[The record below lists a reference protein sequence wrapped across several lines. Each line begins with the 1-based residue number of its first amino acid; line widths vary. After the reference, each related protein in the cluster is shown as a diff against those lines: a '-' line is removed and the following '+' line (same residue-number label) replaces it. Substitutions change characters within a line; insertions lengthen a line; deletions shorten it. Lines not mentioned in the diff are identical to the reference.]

1 MSMLQEQVRRGYLSM
16 RKKLAVLLFLTL
28 ISSPAFVQ
36 PENFKP
42 GAEPEGFR
50 GIKWGTPISV
60 LENMNQVWEEGD
72 LKYYERKGDVLEIG
86 GAKLNRI
93 LYLFWQGK
101 LMEARA
107 SILKSYDNAQ
117 DELANFKILREICF
131 YKFGKRQKSVLGKE
145 EYSWFGDKTWIR
157 LANEE
162 PGFLRLTLGSTQLS
176 RQKRAYEEQK
186 AKQEEEYK
194 KRLAKEAKGF

>member
-1 MSMLQEQVRRGYLSM
+1 M

-28 ISSPAFVQ
+28 ISSSAFVH

-86 GAKLNRI
+86 GARLNRI

-101 LMEARA
+101 LMEVRA

-131 YKFGKRQKSVLGKE
+131 RKFGKRQKSVLGKK

-157 LANEE
+157 LANDE

-176 RQKRAYEEQK
+176 GQKRAYEEQK